1 MTYLTVECQV
11 ERISGCTVGQTKALV
26 RPSKTKTIFGG
37 FIIKIEKA
45 IFRMSGP
52 VSKSLS
58 SILKEFPL
66 KSNYS
71 FSEENMLKE
80 TLLLDL
86 KGLERNFV
94 LMLHLTCD
102 V

>member
-1 MTYLTVECQV
+1 
-11 ERISGCTVGQTKALV
+11 
-26 RPSKTKTIFGG
+26 
-37 FIIKIEKA
+37 
-45 IFRMSGP
+45 MSGP

-94 LMLHLTCD
+94 LMLHSTCD